1 MLQLSS
7 LSPGQTKE
15 DATLGAGKHF
25 KSPELSELR
34 QLCCGYP
41 NQERG
46 KFVSRLL
53 LLLAGK
59 RDMRLTE
66 MCSILLGVAVK
77 CITNTECEQLVGC
90 S

>member
-25 KSPELSELR
+25 KSPELR

-46 KFVSRLL
+46 KFVTRLL
-53 LLLAGK
+53 LLLAGEG
-59 RDMRLTE
+59 DMRLVE
-66 MCSILLGVAVK
+66 LCSILLGGAVK
-77 CITNTECEQLVGC
+77 CIANTQGEQLVRC

>member
-7 LSPGQTKE
+7 LSPGQTKK

-41 NQERG
+41 NQQRG
-46 KFVSRLL
+46 KFATRLPL
-53 LLLAGK
+53 LYASKREVRLA
-59 RDMRLTE
+59 E
-66 MCSILLGVAVK
+66 NCSILLGGALK
-77 CITNTECEQLVGC
+77 CTANTQCEQLVEYN
-90 S
+90 